1 MNFSNV
7 TPVVKNLLIINIIVF
22 FGASVLKGSLGPEL
36 INDWLAVHYPASE
49 YFKPVQLVTYMFMH
63 GGVMHIFFNMFG
75 LFMFG
80 PPVEYIW
87 GAKRFLIY
95 YFFTGFGALILDFA
109 VKYYQLNYTL
119 LSPLE
124 ADMIINTPMVG
135 ASGAIFGILAAY
147 GYLFPN
153 NTIMLLFPPIPIKA
167 KYFVIIF
174 GAIELYSGIS
184 NMTSATSNIAHFA
197 HLGGAIFGFLLILY
211 WKNGGQWGRK

>member
-22 FGASVLKGSLGPEL
+22 FGVSVLKGSLGPEL

-63 GGVMHIFFNMFG
+63 GSIMHIFFNMFG

-174 GAIELYSGIS
+174 GAIELYSGIN

-211 WKNGGQWGRK
+211 WKNGGQLGRK

>member
-1 MNFSNV
+1 MNFNNV

-22 FGASVLKGSLGPEL
+22 LGASVLESSLGSEV
-36 INDWLAVHYPASE
+36 INEWLAVHYPASE
-49 YFKPVQLVTYMFMH
+49 FFKPVQLVTYMFMH
-63 GGVMHIFFNMFG
+63 GSLMHIFFNMFG

-95 YFFTGFGALILDFA
+95 YFFTGFGALVLDFA

-124 ADMIINTPMVG
+124 AFMITNTPMVG
-135 ASGAIFGILAAY
+135 ASGALFGILAAY

-153 NTIMLLFPPIPIKA
+153 NIIMPLFPPIPIKA

-184 NMTSATSNIAHFA
+184 NMTTATSNIAHFA
-197 HLGGAIFGFLLILY
+197 HLGGALFGFLLILY
-211 WKNGGQWGRK
+211 WKSGGQLGRK

>member
-1 MNFSNV
+1 V
-7 TPVVKNLLIINIIVF
+7 TPVVKNLLIINIVVF
-22 FGASVLKGSLGPEL
+22 LGASILGNSLGPEV

-95 YFFTGFGALILDFA
+95 YFFTGFGALALDFA

-119 LSPLE
+119 LSPLD

-153 NTIMLLFPPIPIKA
+153 NVIMLLFPPIPIKA
-167 KYFVIIF
+167 KYFVVIF

-184 NMTSATSNIAHFA
+184 NMTNATSNIAHFA

-211 WKNGGQWGRK
+211 WKNGGQLGRK

>member
-1 MNFSNV
+1 MWK
-7 TPVVKNLLIINIIVF
+7 THIHDEKLIQVI
-22 FGASVLKGSLGPEL
+22 
-36 INDWLAVHYPASE
+36 
-49 YFKPVQLVTYMFMH
+49 
-63 GGVMHIFFNMFG
+63 
-75 LFMFG
+75 
-80 PPVEYIW
+80 
-87 GAKRFLIY
+87 LIY